1 MTLQKKENYRQIS
14 VRKIKCR
21 YSKDKLATRIQPCVR
36 GIVQYD
42 QLGFVSGMQG
52 WFDIQKQIN
61 VIYHINKL
69 TNKSHMIILIDAES
83 I

>member
-1 MTLQKKENYRQIS
+1 M
-14 VRKIKCR
+14 
-21 YSKDKLATRIQPCVR
+21 
-36 GIVQYD
+36 QYD